1 MADQKV
7 ELKHLKMQF
16 PTLGTALSRGNLKS
30 TVVRGV
36 RMTVVSTAGVF
47 LSNVLNAY
55 MVHHELGDRIFSVT
69 MQPNPLKTPNFNPNR
84 KTTGGSFQ

>member
-7 ELKHLKMQF
+7 ELKNLKTQF
-16 PTLGTALSRGNLKS
+16 PTLGTALSRGNIKA

-36 RMTVVSTAGVF
+36 RMTAISTLGVF
-47 LSNVLNAY
+47 TSNVLNAY
-55 MVHHELGDRIFSVT
+55 MVHHEMGDRVFSVT
-69 MQPNPLKTPNFNPNR
+69 LQPNPMQTPRFNQNR